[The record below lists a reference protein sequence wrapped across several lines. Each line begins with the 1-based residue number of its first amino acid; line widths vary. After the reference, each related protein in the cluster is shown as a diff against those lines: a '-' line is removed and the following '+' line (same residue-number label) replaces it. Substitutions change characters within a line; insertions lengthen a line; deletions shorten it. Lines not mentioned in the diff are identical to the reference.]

1 MAPADGETWAKKRF
15 ETMSRPWRSA
25 ATRSGALGRSGL
37 RPCAVRWALTRQR
50 TARPTAAAGAWP
62 AATVVAAQGG
72 YAAWVGGANNR
83 AAITA
88 RGGAMTAATS
98 RRGGTGL
105 DTSPA
110 IGTEMRRLEPPCAQ
124 VDERY

>member
-1 MAPADGETWAKKRF
+1 MAPPDGETWAKKRF

-25 ATRSGALGRSGL
+25 ATRSGALGRSGF
-37 RPCAVRWALTRQR
+37 RPCAVRWGLAGEG
-50 TARPTAAAGAWP
+50 TARAAAAAGAWP

-88 RGGAMTAATS
+88 RGVAMTAAMS

-105 DTSPA
+105 VIRPA
-110 IGTEMRRLEPPCAQ
+110 IGVKTWRLYPPCTQ
-124 VDERY
+124 VDGRP